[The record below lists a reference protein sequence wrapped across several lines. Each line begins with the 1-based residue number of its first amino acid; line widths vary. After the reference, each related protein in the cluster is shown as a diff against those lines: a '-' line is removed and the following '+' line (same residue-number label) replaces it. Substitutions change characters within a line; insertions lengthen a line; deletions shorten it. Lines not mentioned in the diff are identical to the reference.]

1 MKVLFS
7 IGGLDV
13 YTMFVAALIFVFV
26 FLLIFWLTSHKELKT
41 NSIFDIAFITLG
53 CGLIGSRLLGMFA
66 HLSSYLDQ
74 GWSVLPLTD
83 SADGSRIDL
92 FRKLPWAFFRFNDT
106 NFVFIGI
113 FVGIVIGLLLLYQ
126 NSNQKKTIY
135 ILFDRIILAYAVS
148 ALILIAGIQIAGAG
162 LGALTTNGIFLLVT
176 EQGTRFALEP
186 YRISVLVVFLISYQV
201 LRKSLFKQDG
211 MLTILFLF
219 VYGGSE
225 FYLRT
230 LADVYQPDI
239 FAGLDYYQ
247 VISLAFMV
255 AGIIFLL
262 PKFNVKISFF
272 SRKKKEKNQQPQGEL
287 ERVRRSHILNSN
299 TNNPNRF
306 VQSFSDRK
314 RTITDRSHEN

>member
-7 IGGLDV
+7 IGGLEV
-13 YTMFVAALIFVFV
+13 YTMFVAALIFVMV
-26 FLLIFWLTSHKELKT
+26 FLLIFWLASHKQLKT

-53 CGLIGSRLLGMFA
+53 CGLIGSRLLGMLA
-66 HLSSYLDQ
+66 HLSNYLEQ

-135 ILFDRIILAYAVS
+135 ILFDRVIMAYAVS
-148 ALILIAGIQIAGAG
+148 AIVLIAGIQIAGAG
-162 LGALTTNGIFLLVT
+162 LGALTDNGLFLLVT

-186 YRISVLVVFLISYQV
+186 YRISVLVLFLVLYQG
-201 LRKSLFKQDG
+201 LRNSLFKQEG
-211 MLTILFLF
+211 MVTIVFLF
-219 VYGGSE
+219 IYGASE

-230 LADVYQPDI
+230 LADVYHPDI
-239 FAGLDYYQ
+239 LASLDYYQ
-247 VISLAFMV
+247 IISLTFMM
-255 AGIIFLL
+255 AGVIFLL
-262 PKFNVKISFF
+262 PKFNIKLPQLN
-272 SRKKKEKNQQPQGEL
+272 RKKKEPHQQPQGEL
-287 ERVRRSHILNSN
+287 ERIRRSHILNSN

-314 RTITDRSHEN
+314 RAIKERSREN